1 MIKVLFICH
10 GNICRSPMAE
20 FIFKKMVSNAGISDK
35 FYIASAAV
43 SNEEHGNSVYPPCRK
58 LLNKHGIDCS
68 EKRAVQI
75 KKSDYDKYDYIIAME
90 AYNLIGLKRIIGDDT
105 ENKVHLLLDYTE
117 NPGDI
122 DDPWY
127 SGEYVTAYNDIER
140 GLKGFLNYIYSKDKD
155 IRK

>member
-1 MIKVLFICH
+1 M
-10 GNICRSPMAE
+10 
-20 FIFKKMVSNAGISDK
+20 
-35 FYIASAAV
+35 
-43 SNEEHGNSVYPPCRK
+43 NE
-58 LLNKHGIDCS
+58 HGIDCS